1 MDRSHERDADRAS
14 REELVTNGF
23 FDAGIDGVELFVF
36 NNAVAEPIVVRF
48 QYDHCFSSHDKD
60 TQKGDIRLTLSQ
72 PIDDD

>member
-36 NNAVAEPIVVRF
+36 NGAIAEPNVVRF
-48 QYDHCFSSHDKD
+48 QYDHCFSCHNQD
-60 TQKGDIRLTLSQ
+60 TQKRDIRTDSFSAY
-72 PIDDD
+72 

>member
-1 MDRSHERDADRAS
+1 MDRSHERNADRDS

-36 NNAVAEPIVVRF
+36 NNAVAEPIMVRF
-48 QYDHCFSSHDKD
+48 QYNHCFSYHDED
-60 TQKGDIRLTLSQ
+60 TQKRDIRLTLFQ

>member
-23 FDAGIDGVELFVF
+23 FDAGIDGVERFVF
-36 NNAVAEPIVVRF
+36 NNTVAEPIVVRF
-48 QYDHCFSSHDKD
+48 QYDHCFSYHDED
-60 TQKGDIRLTLSQ
+60 TQKRGIRLTLFQ